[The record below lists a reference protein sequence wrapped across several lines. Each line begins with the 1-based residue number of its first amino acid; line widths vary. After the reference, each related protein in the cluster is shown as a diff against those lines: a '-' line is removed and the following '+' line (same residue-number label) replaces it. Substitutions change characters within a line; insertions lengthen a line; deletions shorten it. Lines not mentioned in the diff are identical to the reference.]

1 MNTKELISTV
11 ASKMNYP
18 KSEIQFLLDRFSEIC
33 IDQLKADNTIELQYF
48 GSLLVKKKEEKVTVN
63 SEMNIK
69 TIYPPKLVI
78 RFLQDEVLK
87 NKLNF

>member
-1 MNTKELISTV
+1 MNTKELISIV

-33 IDQLKADNTIELQYF
+33 VDQLKADNTIELQDF
-48 GSLLVKKKEEKVTVN
+48 GSLIVKKKEEKVTVN

-78 RFLQDEVLK
+78 RFLQDDVLK

>member
-18 KSEIQFLLDRFSEIC
+18 KAEIQFLLDRFSEIC
-33 IDQLKADNTIELQYF
+33 VDQLKADNTIELQYF

-78 RFLQDEVLK
+78 RFSQDDVLK